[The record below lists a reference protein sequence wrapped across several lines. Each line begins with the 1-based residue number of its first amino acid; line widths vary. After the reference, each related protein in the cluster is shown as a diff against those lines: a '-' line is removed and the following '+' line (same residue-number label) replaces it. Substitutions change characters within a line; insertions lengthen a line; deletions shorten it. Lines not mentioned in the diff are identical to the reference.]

1 VSGTQDPTAKVFRL
15 AAAVVLAV
23 ALVVTASLP
32 ASARDVRIRQA
43 LFGMHDNTDGLAS
56 LETLHEGWVRFWD
69 SSVRWDQ
76 IETSP
81 GTYQWAHLDALVDQ
95 AQSHHAQMTIVVA
108 MTPRFYSSQPTNV
121 PVSRIDRYRAFVRR
135 LMTRYRGRVGSY
147 QVWNEPNISTYWT
160 GTPHRMARLT
170 KVMHDVRDAVDPK
183 ARVIAPSMVTRL
195 PFELTGMSAY
205 LNQRVG
211 GRAVWRY
218 VDAVAFS
225 LYPLPRYH
233 GRRGVPEDTLTLL
246 RAVKR
251 RLHAAGVPASM
262 PIWNTEINY
271 GLKSGKRAL
280 TAAEPIR
287 AVRQAANVVRTFLLQ
302 GARGVKRIGW
312 YRYDWP
318 QLSTGGT
325 IGNTLLTDPDDSTRV
340 TAAGRAYAM
349 VRTWM
354 HGTLRGRPGRSPC
367 PRDAH
372 GTYHCVASDATG
384 TRHIYWNPFH
394 RARVKLPAYVRHRQ
408 GVLGRT
414 GTVAGGSRITV
425 DFRPV
430 MVSR

>member
-1 VSGTQDPTAKVFRL
+1 MHDGTATVASFDAVHEGYVRLWDTGVQWREIQTAKDTYHWSRL
-15 AAAVVLAV
+15 DQLVAAARA
-23 ALVVTASLP
+23 
-32 ASARDVRIRQA
+32 
-43 LFGMHDNTDGLAS
+43 
-56 LETLHEGWVRFWD
+56 
-69 SSVRWDQ
+69 
-76 IETSP
+76 
-81 GTYQWAHLDALVDQ
+81 
-95 AQSHHAQMTIVVA
+95 HHASITMVVA
-108 MTPRFYSSQPTNV
+108 GTPSFYSSTPWNV
-121 PVSRIDRYRAFVRR
+121 PDRALGPYKTFVRK
-135 LMTRYRGRVGSY
+135 LMHRYQGKIDSY

-195 PFELTGMSAY
+195 RFELGGMSAY
-205 LNQRVG
+205 LDQRVG

-225 LYPLPRYH
+225 LYPLARYH

-262 PIWNTEINY
+262 PIWDTEINY
-271 GLKSGKRAL
+271 GLKSGKQAL

-287 AVRQAANVVRTFLLQ
+287 AVRQASNVVRTFLLQ
-302 GARGVKRIGW
+302 GSRGVKRIGW

-318 QLSTGGT
+318 ELSTGGT

-354 HGTLRGRPGRSPC
+354 HGTLRGRPGRIPC
-367 PRDAH
+367 ARGAH
-372 GTYHCVASDATG
+372 GTYHCVVSDATG

-394 RARVKLPAYVRHRQ
+394 RARVKLPAYVHHRQ

-414 GTVAGGSRITV
+414 GTVEGGSRITV